1 MNSDFAAAMRRA
13 ASATRQF
20 ELPKATRIIRDAIA
34 GGLTGRFA
42 NPEKVTE
49 LDEQRT
55 KQAARLRQPLGEVLR
70 TLQEGRRKLVP
81 DGVLPGLN
89 IPGMKARKAPPPIAD
104 GAQFLTRSFSCDAGT
119 RMYKLY
125 IPVSARDRPRGLVL
139 MLHGCTQDPDDF
151 ATGTNM
157 NVLADTQGLLVAYPG
172 QPRSANGSS
181 CWNWFNP
188 PDQMRDAG
196 EPSILAGIARTIA
209 SDYQLDRCQVFTAG
223 FSAGGAMA
231 AVLAETYPDV
241 FSAVGIHSGLAYRSA
256 NDVISAFA
264 IMRGDAGPSFKE
276 QQRPGKRIDPRVRM
290 IVFQGTADQ
299 TVHPSNAARIIGA
312 AHPAT
317 AAEYVKQDSGRS
329 PGGQFYKRTINHDEQ
344 NVPVSE
350 CWLVDGA
357 QHAWSG
363 GHPSGSFTDPH
374 GPDASSE
381 MVRFFLNEAECLD
394 RHRSLGLTHPR

>member
-13 ASATRQF
+13 ASATRRF
-20 ELPKATRIIRDAIA
+20 DLPNATRIIRDAIT

-42 NPEKVTE
+42 DPEKVIE
-49 LDEQRT
+49 LDEQQNQR
-55 KQAARLRQPLGEVLR
+55 AARLRRPLGEVLR
-70 TLQEGRRKLVP
+70 TLQEGRRKLIP
-81 DGVLPGLN
+81 DAVLPGLN
-89 IPGMKARKAPPPIAD
+89 VAGLKTRRAPPPIAA
-104 GAQFLTRSFSCDAGT
+104 GAQYLTRSFSCDAGT

-157 NVLADTQGLLVAYPG
+157 NVLADTHGLLVAYPG

-209 SDYQLDRCQVFTAG
+209 AERQLDRCRVFAAG
-223 FSAGGAMA
+223 LSAGGAMA

-256 NDVISAFA
+256 SDVVSAFA
-264 IMRGDAGPSFKE
+264 VMRGNAAPSFE
-276 QQRPGKRIDPRVRM
+276 ERQRPGKRTEPRVRM
-290 IVFQGTADQ
+290 IVFQGTADE

-312 AHPAT
+312 AHLAT
-317 AAEYVKQDSGRS
+317 TADYVRQEPGCS
-329 PGGQFYKRTINHDEQ
+329 PGGRFYDRTIIHDEQ
-344 NVPVSE
+344 NVPVAE

-363 GHPSGSFTDPH
+363 GHPGGSCTDPE

-381 MVRFFLNEAECLD
+381 MVRFFLDEARWNC
-394 RHRSLGLTHPR
+394 SLTPLC

>member
-1 MNSDFAAAMRRA
+1 MNSDFAAAMWRA

-20 ELPKATRIIRDAIA
+20 ELPKATRIIRDAIT

-42 NPEKVTE
+42 NPEKAAE
-49 LDEQRT
+49 LDEQQT
-55 KQAARLRQPLGEVLR
+55 KPAARLRRPLGEVLR
-70 TLQEGRRKLVP
+70 TLQEGQRKLIP
-81 DGVLPGLN
+81 DGVLPALN
-89 IPGMKARKAPPPIAD
+89 VPGMKTRGAPPPIAA
-104 GAQFLTRSFSCDAGT
+104 GAQFLTRSFSCEAGT

-125 IPVSARDRPRGLVL
+125 IPVSARERPRGLVV

-157 NVLADTQGLLVAYPG
+157 NVLADTHGLLVAYPG

-188 PDQMRDAG
+188 SDQMRDAG

-209 SDYQLDRCQVFTAG
+209 SDHQLDRCQVFAAG
-223 FSAGGAMA
+223 LSAGGAMA
-231 AVLAETYPDV
+231 AVLAATYPDV

-256 NDVISAFA
+256 NDVMSAFA
-264 IMRGDAGPSFKE
+264 VMRGNAGSSFE
-276 QQRPGKRIDPRVRM
+276 ERQRPGKRTEPRVRM
-290 IVFQGTADQ
+290 IVFHGTADQ

-317 AAEYVKQDSGRS
+317 TAEYVQQESGCS
-329 PGGQFYKRTINHDEQ
+329 PGGRFYDRTVIHDER
-344 NVPVSE
+344 NVPVAE

-363 GHPSGSFTDPH
+363 GHPSGSYTDPQ

-381 MVRFFLNEAECLD
+381 MVRFFLDE
-394 RHRSLGLTHPR
+394 PR